1 LLFEPL
7 FVYPFLF
14 HPNSGDTRRCRGDSP
29 LNKSKK
35 AAVALEE
42 TIRATAAAK
51 GRKRKMETG

>member
-1 LLFEPL
+1 LLSELLPVNPSL
-7 FVYPFLF
+7 FPQTAETLEDAE
-14 HPNSGDTRRCRGDSP
+14 GIP

-42 TIRATAAAK
+42 TFRATAAAK